1 MKEKLIASLQIA
13 CEPGLP
19 LSLRYYLL
27 EEVRG
32 SGALYGIK
40 VVEETTRAAA
50 VAPGVTRNRQYASEL
65 IARLAGE
72 GVRACLKSIETP
84 SQSIF
89 FRRRCVGLT

>member
-65 IARLAGE
+65 ILRLAGE
-72 GVRACLKSIETP
+72 SVTP
-84 SQSIF
+84 A
-89 FRRRCVGLT
+89 GLADVLAGLL

>member
-32 SGALYGIK
+32 NGSLYGIK

-50 VAPGVTRNRQYASEL
+50 VAPGVTRDRQYASV
-65 IARLAGE
+65 LAG
-72 GVRACLKSIETP
+72 L
-84 SQSIF
+84 
-89 FRRRCVGLT
+89 L

>member
-1 MKEKLIASLQIA
+1 MCMKEKLIASLQIA

-27 EEVRG
+27 
-32 SGALYGIK
+32 
-40 VVEETTRAAA
+40 EETTRAAA

-72 GVRACLKSIETP
+72 GVTP
-84 SQSIF
+84 A
-89 FRRRCVGLT
+89 GLADVLAGLL